1 MLQHVVLM
9 RFLPAATAEDIAN
22 ISQHF
27 ASLARQI
34 PGILTLS
41 GGPDV
46 SPEGLQHGFTHGWLV
61 QFVDAAARDAYLVH
75 PAHQAFVSMLKPF
88 VDDVLVCD
96 FPAH

>member
-1 MLQHVVLM
+1 MLHHVVLM
-9 RFLPAATAEDIAN
+9 RFVPAASAEDIAS
-22 ISQHF
+22 ISQQF
-27 ASLARQI
+27 AALARQI

-75 PAHQAFVSMLKPF
+75 PAHQAFVYMLKPF

-96 FPAH
+96 FSAH

>member
-1 MLQHVVLM
+1 MLQHVVLI
-9 RFLPAATAEDIAN
+9 RFLPAATAEDIAR

-27 ASLARQI
+27 AALARQI

-96 FPAH
+96 FAAN